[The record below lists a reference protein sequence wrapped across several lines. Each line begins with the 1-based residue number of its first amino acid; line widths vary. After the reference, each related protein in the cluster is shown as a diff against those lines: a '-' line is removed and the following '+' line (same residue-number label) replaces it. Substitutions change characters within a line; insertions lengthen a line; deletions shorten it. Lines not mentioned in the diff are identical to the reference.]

1 MTRPPMTR
9 IGRLF
14 EDLKK
19 ANRKGLIAYLTVG
32 DPSPDRTPAL
42 VEALVRG
49 GADMIELGVPFS
61 DPIAD
66 GPVIQAAGE
75 RALKAGTTLARV
87 LQVAAEIRRTSE
99 VPLLLFTYLNPVV
112 RYGLARLAQDAAAA
126 GIDGCLLT
134 DASVEEAQESVG
146 AMHRHGLDT
155 VFLAA
160 PTSTERR
167 LKLVAQYSTG
177 FVYLVSRTG
186 VTGER
191 ESLSNAVA
199 PLVAAVIDS
208 AHFEEV
214 AGTVAGDDTVLV
226 VASEVSG
233 GASVA
238 RRLAGVAGIDPGWDD
253 GEDRQAHRGQ
263 RTADRTDRGRG
274 QAGVQ
279 ADPPTGSR
287 PARRSRTSKPSTKR
301 S

>member
-1 MTRPPMTR
+1 MTR

-19 ANRKGLIAYLTVG
+19 ADRKGLIAYLTVG

-49 GADMIELGVPFS
+49 GADLIELGVPFS
-61 DPIAD
+61 APIAD

-87 LQVAAEIRRTSE
+87 LEIAAEIRRTSE

-112 RYGLARLAQDAAAA
+112 RYGLERLAHDAAAA

-134 DASVEEAQESVG
+134 DASVEEAQEYVG

-167 LKLVAQYSTG
+167 LKLIAQYSTG

-191 ESLSNAVA
+191 DSLSNAVA
-199 PLVAAVIDS
+199 PLVAAVRAVTD
-208 AHFEEV
+208 
-214 AGTVAGDDTVLV
+214 LP
-226 VASEVSG
+226 
-233 GASVA
+233 
-238 RRLAGVAGIDPGWDD
+238 LAVGFGI
-253 GEDRQAHRGQ
+253 
-263 RTADRTDRGRG
+263 
-274 QAGVQ
+274 
-279 ADPPTGSR
+279 
-287 PARRSRTSKPSTKR
+287 SKPEHVAELGRQVEAVVVGSAIVRLIERNATNASLEIQLESFVRELKR
-301 S
+301 GFGAQA